1 MRLSALDWSV
11 IAAYFLFNLGIGIY
25 YARKARGST
34 TEFFLSGRNV
44 PWWLAGTSMVATTFA
59 ADTPLAVTGFV
70 AKNGIAGN
78 WLWWNFVMS
87 GMLTVFL
94 YARLWRRAGVMTDI
108 EFAELRYSGKPA
120 AFLRGF
126 RALYLGLPINCI
138 ILGWVNL
145 AMVKILEITLGLDKR
160 GAIIVVIGMLVFTA
174 FYTAISGL
182 WGVLVTDLFQ
192 FALKMGMVIV
202 LAILAVHAV
211 GGIDALKMKIAAM
224 DAASG
229 QSGSRLD
236 FFPEYDSLWMPAI
249 TLFVYLGVNWWA
261 SWYPGAEPGGGGYV
275 AQRIFSAKNEKHGL
289 LATFWFNIAH
299 YALRPWP
306 WILTALAS
314 LVLYPNLVDKES
326 GYIRTL
332 LDPNVFPTYLR
343 GFMLAA
349 FAAAYMSTIGT
360 QLNWGA
366 SYVINDFY
374 RRFLKRT
381 SSERHYVI
389 VSQVVTV
396 LLMIASV
403 IVTFYLESIGG
414 AWKLLLVTG
423 AGTGTVLLLRWF
435 WWRINAWS
443 EVSSMIAAAVVS
455 LFLQIYLKWNSDRPR
470 DFAYLMLVTVG
481 ITTLVWVAITFLTP
495 AEPMEKL
502 VTFYHRVR
510 PEGPGWTRVS
520 AIAGLSGPHAEGKL
534 SSQFVN
540 WILGC
545 VLIYGSLFGIG
556 KIIFKEYILGT
567 LYLAVA
573 IAAAM
578 LISWNLSRVGWQS
591 LRDNTVD
598 PEGS

>member
-1 MRLSALDWSV
+1 MTLSLLDWTV

-25 YARKARGST
+25 YARRATGST
-34 TEFFLSGRNV
+34 SEFFLSGRNV

-70 AKNGIAGN
+70 ANNGIAGN
-78 WLWWNFVMS
+78 WLWWNMVMS

-145 AMVKILEITLGLDKR
+145 AMVKILEITLGLTK
-160 GAIIVVIGMLVFTA
+160 GKAILVVIGMLLFTA

-202 LAILAVHAV
+202 LAILAVNAV
-211 GGIDALKMKIAAM
+211 GGIDAMKAKISAM
-224 DAASG
+224 D
-229 QSGSRLD
+229 GSDGRFA
-236 FFPEYDSLWMPAI
+236 FFPEYDSVWMPAI
-249 TLFVYLGVNWWA
+249 TLFVYLAVNWWA
-261 SWYPGAEPGGGGYV
+261 TWYPGAEPGGGGYV

-289 LATFWFNIAH
+289 LATLWFNIAH

-314 LVLYPNLVDKES
+314 LILYPNLQDKEA
-326 GYIRTL
+326 GYIQTL
-332 LDPNVFPTYLR
+332 MDPNVFPTYLR

-374 RRFLKRT
+374 RRFLNRD
-381 SSERHYVI
+381 SSDRHYVVASQLVTLFLMM
-389 VSQVVTV
+389 VS
-396 LLMIASV
+396 L
-403 IVTFYLESIGG
+403 IVTFYMESIGG

-443 EVSSMIAAAVVS
+443 EVSAMICAAVVS
-455 LFLQIYLKWNSDRPR
+455 IFLQLVLKWDSARPR
-470 DFAYLMLVTVG
+470 DFAFLMLVTVA
-481 ITTLVWVAITFLTP
+481 ITTIVWVAVTMLTQP
-495 AEPMEKL
+495 EPREKL
-502 VTFYHRVR
+502 VAFYKRVR
-510 PEGPGWTRVS
+510 PEGPGWT
-520 AIAGLSGPHAEGKL
+520 AIAGEAGLSEAHAQGRL
-534 SSQFVN
+534 SLQFAN

-556 KIIFKEYILGT
+556 KLIFKEWAAGS
-567 LYLAVA
+567 LYLLVA
-573 IAAAM
+573 IVAGV
-578 LISWNLSRVGWQS
+578 LISRNLSRGEMDVETAK
-591 LRDNTVD
+591 LEPAEEAV
-598 PEGS
+598 

>member
-1 MRLSALDWSV
+1 MNLSILDWSV

-25 YARKARGST
+25 YARRASGST
-34 TEFFLSGRNV
+34 SEFFLSGRNV

-59 ADTPLAVTGFV
+59 ADTPLVVTGLV
-70 AKNGIAGN
+70 ASNGIAGN
-78 WLWWNFVMS
+78 WLWWNLVMS

-145 AMVKILEITLGLDKR
+145 AMVKILEITLNLDKR
-160 GAIIVVIGMLVFTA
+160 GALKVVIGMLIFTA
-174 FYTAISGL
+174 FYTTLSGL
-182 WGVLVTDLFQ
+182 WGVLVTDMFQ

-202 LAILAVHAV
+202 LAILAVNAV
-211 GGIDALKMKIAAM
+211 GGIDQLKSKIGAM
-224 DAASG
+224 DAAAG
-229 QSGSRLD
+229 SGSRLA
-236 FFPEYDSLWMPAI
+236 FFPDLNSAWMPAI
-249 TLFVYLGVNWWA
+249 TFFVYLGVVWW
-261 SWYPGAEPGGGGYV
+261 STWYPGAEPGGGGYV
-275 AQRIFSAKNEKHGL
+275 AQRIFSAKNEREGL
-289 LATFWFNIAH
+289 LATLWFNVAH

-314 LVLYPNLVDKES
+314 LILYPTLADKES
-326 GYIRTL
+326 GYIKTL

-366 SYVINDFY
+366 SYVVNDFY
-374 RRFLKRT
+374 RRFLKRDGN
-381 SSERHYVI
+381 EKHYVI
-389 VSQVVTV
+389 ISQLVTV

-403 IVTFYLESIGG
+403 VVTFYMTSIQD
-414 AWKLLLVTG
+414 AWKILLVTG

-435 WWRINAWS
+435 WWRVNAWS
-443 EVSSMIAAAVVS
+443 EVSAMIAAAVTS
-455 LFLQIYLKWNSDRPR
+455 IFLQIVLKWDSGNPKQ
-470 DFAYLMLVTVG
+470 FAYLMLVTVG
-481 ITTLVWVAITFLTP
+481 ITTVVWVATTFLTAP
-495 AEPMEKL
+495 EPTEKL
-502 VTFYHRVR
+502 IAFYRRVR
-510 PEGPGWTRVS
+510 PEGPGWNN
-520 AIAGLSGPHAEGKL
+520 IAARADLAADHAQGRLSL
-534 SSQFVN
+534 QIFN

-556 KIIFKEYILGT
+556 KLIFKEWGLGL
-567 LYLAVA
+567 LYLAIA
-573 IAAAM
+573 ITAGV
-578 LISWNLSRVGWQS
+578 LISRNLSRGEMTAEALQLEHAEESV
-591 LRDNTVD
+591 
-598 PEGS
+598 